1 MFNLPSILYDYK
13 ACFLRSSFITLDFG
27 FIITTIISA
36 AAGFAIFCSVIY
48 IIFFTRAEMKSGF
61 AKTVKYIVYFILGS
75 AITILL
81 GLFLVVSF
89 DQIEHFSPTLFIE
102 NITFWIMMI
111 MGVGIYIYQ
120 KMKRRVVFLSIEKI
134 EAIVALEKKFDA
146 NSQNHVELQ
155 DEGKSDAKSE
165 SRSDLPQ

>member
-1 MFNLPSILYDYK
+1 
-13 ACFLRSSFITLDFG
+13 
-27 FIITTIISA
+27 
-36 AAGFAIFCSVIY
+36 
-48 IIFFTRAEMKSGF
+48 MKSGF